1 MTGGENNNIKR
12 KRSLIKRVALVAGV
26 ITAGL
31 FLRAFV
37 DGRRDDGNADDA
49 VSIQASVKQASLEAR
64 QIGEKWRD
72 DQTTDNA
79 YAYADALMRAG
90 MYETLLDETKTSA
103 LLSFER
109 DAQMRYRA
117 EALLRLHRFAAARD
131 EIGEREGDPFAALV
145 RARAIYAL
153 SANRD
158 DVMNDLSQAL
168 RASQLTSAAWLLR
181 ARVELD
187 DNELEAAQAAA
198 RRARDTGAAP
208 ATVQAV
214 TIEAEIRGG
223 DLESAAAALAARE
236 RRSHKR
242 GRGLALDA
250 DIETARLAAMAAA
263 RAGDFEEASR
273 LFDASLAAHT
283 VNSRDPLLAAYLKWG
298 SGDIAQALAGV
309 RKYRGH
315 ATDDWV
321 GLDMEAGLLRALDRG
336 PAAAELVEKLA
347 RVNPDLAWLR
357 RIRILS
363 AAGDLDAVFAQYGMI
378 ERNADITGAGA
389 FLTGLDPDAPAEIAE
404 INHIEADRLSFAAQ
418 RANAGPAQLGKLA
431 VAHLA
436 FHTDPIDEALAGAA
450 FADAGQ
456 YEQARAAFESARKA
470 APAFYAPAART
481 ALIEVS
487 AGAPDRAVAVLQNF
501 LAANPNRDEARLML
515 AEIHAGDGDHCAV
528 VKALSLASPAQVY
541 GDDDAAMLAIKSAR
555 RCSRRDVDETLGA
568 ARVLID
574 GTARFARMAEL
585 ADEDALAAQTWRDV
599 LAGAPADRSAQD
611 GYLRSME
618 KLNLRMQAL
627 AVLAEIAR
635 RPADGPQLTPPAGE
649 VSDH

>member
-1 MTGGENNNIKR
+1 MTKR
-12 KRSLIKRVALVAGV
+12 IALVAAV

-31 FLRAFV
+31 VLRAFV
-37 DGRRDDGNADDA
+37 DGRRDDGNADDE

-64 QIGEKWRD
+64 QLGEKWRD
-72 DQTTDNA
+72 DQATDTA

-90 MYETLLDETKTSA
+90 MYETFLDETKTSA
-103 LLSFER
+103 LLSFDP
-109 DAQMRYRA
+109 DAQKRYRA
-117 EALLRLHRFAAARD
+117 EALLRLRRFAAARD
-131 EIGEREGDPFAALV
+131 EIGGREGDPFAALV

-158 DVMNDLSQAL
+158 RVMADLSQAL

-187 DNELEAAQAAA
+187 DNEFEAAQAAA

-208 ATVQAV
+208 ATIQAV

-223 DLESAAAALAARE
+223 DLESAAASLAARE
-236 RRSHKR
+236 RRSHKK
-242 GRGLALDA
+242 GRGLALDV

-283 VNSRDPLLAAYLKWG
+283 VNSRDPLLAAIFKWG

-309 RKYRGH
+309 RKYRDH
-315 ATDDWV
+315 APDDWV
-321 GLDMEAGLLRALDRG
+321 GLDIEAGLLRALDRQRD
-336 PAAAELVEKLA
+336 AAELVEKLT
-347 RVNPDLAWLR
+347 RVNPDLARLR
-357 RIRILS
+357 RVRTLA
-363 AAGDLDAVFAQYGMI
+363 AAGDLDAVFAQYDMI
-378 ERNADITGAGA
+378 EREVQITGAAA
-389 FLTGLDPDAPAEIAE
+389 FLMGPNPGAPAELAE
-404 INHIEADRLSFAAQ
+404 INHIEADRFTFATQ
-418 RANAGPAQLGKLA
+418 RATAGPSQLGRLA

-436 FHTDPIDEALAGAA
+436 FHSDPIDQALAGAA

-456 YEQARAAFESARKA
+456 FDQARAAFESARKA
-470 APAFYAPAART
+470 APAFFAPAART
-481 ALIEVS
+481 AQLEVTD
-487 AGAPDRAVAVLQNF
+487 GAPNRAVAVLQDF
-501 LAANPNRDEARLML
+501 LSANPDRDEARLML
-515 AEIHAGDGDHCAV
+515 AEIQAGRGDHCAAV
-528 VKALSLASPAQVY
+528 RALSSAKPALVY
-541 GDDDAAMLAIKSAR
+541 GEDDAALLAIKSAR
-555 RCSRRDVDETLGA
+555 RCSRRDVDETLDA
-568 ARVLID
+568 ARTLID

-585 ADEDALAAQTWRDV
+585 AGEDALAAQTWRDV

-635 RPADGPQLTPPAGE
+635 RSADEPQFSPPAGD
-649 VSDH
+649 VSDP